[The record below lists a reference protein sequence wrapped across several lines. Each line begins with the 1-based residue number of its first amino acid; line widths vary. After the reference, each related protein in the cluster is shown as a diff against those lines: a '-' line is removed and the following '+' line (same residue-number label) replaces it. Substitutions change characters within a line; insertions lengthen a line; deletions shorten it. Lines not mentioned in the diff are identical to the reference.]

1 MTAWAAGIF
10 SVIVAVIS
18 IGGSIAVAKLSN
30 RATDRKTQVEGDL
43 GSGALA
49 IRIAN
54 RADRKA
60 GNAERR
66 LDAYDRWRREVVDD
80 WWPEHRALFDG
91 ALVDE
96 VKRLDPRAEIPT
108 PRPMPR
114 YVAPVDAAADDD
126 EEPEGA

>member
-1 MTAWAAGIF
+1 VNPTTAGIV
-10 SVIVAVIS
+10 SVLVILIS
-18 IGGSIAVAKLSN
+18 TGGSLLATRLSN
-30 RATDRKTQVEGDL
+30 RATDRKTQTEGEL

-49 IRIAN
+49 LRIAN

-80 WWPEHRALFDG
+80 WWPEHRQLFDG

-96 VKRLDPRAEIPT
+96 VKRLDPGAQIPT
-108 PRPMPR
+108 PRPMPV
-114 YVAPVDAAADDD
+114 YVAPADVQDEPDDA
-126 EEPEGA
+126 